1 MNHLQNESSPYLRQ
15 HADNPVNWYPWGE
28 AALRLA
34 ETQQRPILL
43 SIGYSACHWC
53 HVMAHESFEDAATA
67 AIMNRHFVNIKV
79 DREERPDLDRI
90 YQTAHQLLTRRGG
103 GWPLTLLLTP
113 EDRIPFFAGTYF
125 PREPRYG
132 LPAFAELLTRIA
144 TYYNEHQDEIRKQNH
159 HVMATL
165 QTVNRPA
172 EASCETL
179 SATPLDMARQQL
191 AHEYDESHGG
201 FGGAPK
207 FPHPM
212 NLERLLHHWYA
223 GKMRGQ
229 ADERALIMVRRSLE
243 KMAAGGLF
251 DQLGGGFFRYSVD
264 QRWMIPHFEKM
275 LYDNAQLLPLYA
287 QLWAV
292 TGEARYEQIVN
303 ATIGWLKR
311 EMAAPQ
317 GGYFATLDADSEGG
331 EGRFYTWTQAEIHT
345 ILTKDEYAVF
355 SHRFGLDQ
363 PANFES
369 RWHLH
374 EAMTI
379 TGIADQ
385 AGLTLTAVET
395 LLTAACSKL
404 ATHRDQRPRPA
415 RDEKILTAWNA
426 LNIRALAI
434 TSRHTGRQDCL
445 SDALRTLDFIRQN
458 LWREGRLLASC
469 KDGKAQQSAYLDDYA
484 FLLDAILETLQLQ
497 WRTEDLHF
505 AIALAEDLLTHFYD
519 RENGGFYFTAN
530 DQESLFYRPRPFG
543 DEALP
548 AGNGVAAR
556 ALGRLGHLLGESR
569 YLEAAAHTLS
579 SAWKEITALPHGH
592 NTLLSALEESLQ
604 APRIIILRGNG
615 AQRLRWQTRCLR
627 PFAPHRLCF
636 TIPAAAQ
643 NLPGALAHYPPA
655 ESEMLAYLC
664 SGSQCGPPL
673 SAFADLDRLLKEEEI
688 D

>member
-1 MNHLQNESSPYLRQ
+1 MNLLKKESSPYLLQ
-15 HADNPVNWYPWGE
+15 HADNPVDWHPWGE
-28 AALRLA
+28 TALKLA
-34 ETQQRPILL
+34 ETKQQPILL

-67 AIMNRHFVNIKV
+67 AIMNRQFVNIKV

-103 GWPLTLLLTP
+103 GWPLTLFLTP

-132 LPAFAELLTRIA
+132 LPAFAELLTQVA
-144 TYYNEHQDEIRKQNH
+144 AYYREHRDEICRQNNDF
-159 HVMATL
+159 MTTL

-172 EASCETL
+172 EEQSGTL

-191 AHEYDESHGG
+191 AHQYDESHGG
-201 FGGAPK
+201 FGEAPK

-223 GKMRGQ
+223 GRVRGQ
-229 ADERALIMVRRSLE
+229 TDDKALNMARHSLE

-251 DQLGGGFFRYSVD
+251 DQLGGGFFRYAVD
-264 QRWMIPHFEKM
+264 QGWMIPHFEKM

-287 QLWAV
+287 QLDAII
-292 TGEARYEQIVN
+292 GEARYTQIVN
-303 ATIGWLKR
+303 ATLCWLKD

-331 EGRFYTWTQAEIHT
+331 EGYFYTWTTAETLT
-345 ILTKDEYAVF
+345 ILDEDEAAVF
-355 SHRFGLDQ
+355 SQRFGLDQ
-363 PANFES
+363 DANFES

-379 TGIADQ
+379 AEIAEQ
-385 AGLTLTAVET
+385 AGQDTRTVET
-395 LLTAACSKL
+395 LLTTACSKL
-404 ATHRDQRPRPA
+404 AKRREQRPRPA
-415 RDEKILTAWNA
+415 RDEKIITAWNA
-426 LNIRALAI
+426 LCIRALAI

-445 SDALRTLDFIRQN
+445 ADALRTLEFVHQN

-469 KDGKAQQSAYLDDYA
+469 KDGKAQQAAYLDDYA
-484 FLLDAILETLQLQ
+484 FLLDAILETLQVQ
-497 WRTEDLHF
+497 WRTEDLRF
-505 AIALAEDLLTHFYD
+505 AVELADGLLTHFYD
-519 RENGGFYFTAN
+519 QEKGGFYFTAN
-530 DQESLFYRPRPFG
+530 DHEPLFYRPRPFG

-556 ALGRLGHLLGESR
+556 ALARLGHLLGEPR
-569 YLEAAAHTLS
+569 YLAAAEHTLS
-579 SAWKEITALPHGH
+579 AAWSEIMALPHGH

-604 APRIIILRGNG
+604 PPRIIILRGSG
-615 AQRLRWQTRCLR
+615 AQLARWQTRCLR

-636 TIPAAAQ
+636 AIPDGAR
-643 NLPGALAHYPPA
+643 NLPGALSHYPSAGA
-655 ESEMLAYLC
+655 EVQAFTC
-664 SGSQCGPPL
+664 SGSQCRAPL
-673 SAFADLDRLLKEEEI
+673 RIFADLERLLMEEEI